1 MAVMLGD
8 YGTDDMAWLIE
19 HSGRPDA
26 VKVETRGKTRLIP
39 VARFDNRKD
48 KTTFVRGDRA
58 AWKPENVQA
67 LHSGLA
73 GALAKL
79 AG

>member
-1 MAVMLGD
+1 V
-8 YGTDDMAWLIE
+8 
-19 HSGRPDA
+19 
-26 VKVETRGKTRLIP
+26 V
-39 VARFDNRKD
+39 RFDNRKD

-58 AWKPENVQA
+58 AWKPEDVAA

-79 AG
+79 AGMSGAVVG